1 MAGKARNSL
10 RRGAVAAGLS
20 LALGAAPLFSST
32 ARATTLD
39 ELQAQI
45 DSCSEAYNTAV
56 DQAIELQDK
65 IEDNER
71 LISQIEAELPSK
83 KDAASSSIRVL
94 YKLQQGASG
103 LIDLLLSADDFN
115 DVITTVQYLDHV
127 VERNNETIS
136 DLTSAS
142 EELDQARRALES
154 EKTQVD
160 EQVSSAMAS
169 LQEANSARE
178 QYEAELAAQKAAEE
192 AAKAQAEAEAAAK
205 AQQEAEAKA
214 KAEAEAVASAS
225 SAESAQTTSGNT
237 TAQQDSTSA
246 SGSDSSAATGSGSTS
261 SSTSSTG
268 SSTSSNSTST
278 SGSSSS
284 SSSSSSDVE
293 SDGEWMNGLASAY
306 DIEDNTGGTA
316 TASGI
321 PLTHDSMTV
330 AVPVSQSYLLG
341 RTVEIRYGGKTV
353 TATVTDTGGFASY
366 GRVLDLAGGVW
377 QAFGFSSGDDWG
389 VRAVSYRFL

>member
-10 RRGAVAAGLS
+10 RRGVVAAGLS

-56 DQAIELQDK
+56 DQAIELQNK

-71 LISQIEAELPSK
+71 LISQIEAELPGK
-83 KDAASSSIRVL
+83 KDAASSSIKVL

-142 EELDQARRALES
+142 EELDQARSALES

-160 EQVSSAMAS
+160 EQVGSAMAS

-214 KAEAEAVASAS
+214 KAEAEAAVSAS
-225 SAESAQTTSGNT
+225 SAETAQTTSGNT

-261 SSTSSTG
+261 SSASS
-268 SSTSSNSTST
+268 SSSNSTST

>member
-20 LALGAAPLFSST
+20 LALGAAPLFAST

-71 LISQIEAELPSK
+71 LISQIEAELPGK

-142 EELDQARRALES
+142 EELDQARSALES

-205 AQQEAEAKA
+205 AQQEAKA
-214 KAEAEAVASAS
+214 KAEAEAAASAS

-261 SSTSSTG
+261 NSTSSTG

>member
-10 RRGAVAAGLS
+10 RRGVVAAGLS

-71 LISQIEAELPSK
+71 LISQIEAELPGK

-142 EELDQARRALES
+142 EELDQARSALES

-169 LQEANSARE
+169 LREANSARE

-237 TAQQDSTSA
+237 TAQQDSTSV

-261 SSTSSTG
+261 SST

>member
-10 RRGAVAAGLS
+10 RRGVVAAGLS
-20 LALGAAPLFSST
+20 LALGAAPLFAST

-56 DQAIELQDK
+56 DNAVELQDK
-65 IEDNER
+65 ISENEQ
-71 LISQIEAELPSK
+71 LISQIEAELPGK
-83 KDAASSSIRVL
+83 KDAAASSIKVL

-115 DVITTVQYLDHV
+115 DVITTIQYLDHV

-142 EELDQARRALES
+142 EELDQARSALES
-154 EKTQVD
+154 EKAQAD

-178 QYEAELAAQKAAEE
+178 KYEAELAAQKAAEE
-192 AAKAQAEAEAAAK
+192 AAKAQAEAETAAK

-214 KAEAEAVASAS
+214 KAEAEAAASAS
-225 SAESAQTTSGNT
+225 SSETTQTTSGST

-246 SGSDSSAATGSGSTS
+246 SGSDSSASAGSAA
-261 SSTSSTG
+261 
-268 SSTSSNSTST
+268 T
-278 SGSSSS
+278 SGSGATSGTPSSATS
-284 SSSSSSDVE
+284 GSASSSSSSDVE
-293 SDGEWMNGLASAY
+293 SGGEWMNGLASAY

>member
-10 RRGAVAAGLS
+10 RRGVVAAGLS

-45 DSCSEAYNTAV
+45 DSCSKAYNTAV

-71 LISQIEAELPSK
+71 LISQIEAELPGK

-142 EELDQARRALES
+142 EELDQARSALES

-169 LQEANSARE
+169 LREANSARE

-237 TAQQDSTSA
+237 TAQQDSTSV

-261 SSTSSTG
+261 SST

>member
-10 RRGAVAAGLS
+10 RRGVVAAGLS
-20 LALGAAPLFSST
+20 LALGAAPLFAST

-56 DQAIELQDK
+56 DNAVELQDK
-65 IEDNER
+65 ISENEQ
-71 LISQIEAELPSK
+71 LISQIEAELPGK
-83 KDAASSSIRVL
+83 KDAAASSIKVL

-142 EELDQARRALES
+142 EELDQARSALES
-154 EKTQVD
+154 EKAQAD

-178 QYEAELAAQKAAEE
+178 KYEAELAAQKAAEE

-214 KAEAEAVASAS
+214 QAEAEAAASAS
-225 SAESAQTTSGNT
+225 SSETTQTTSGST
-237 TAQQDSTSA
+237 TTQQDSTSA
-246 SGSDSSAATGSGSTS
+246 SGSDSSASAGSAA
-261 SSTSSTG
+261 
-268 SSTSSNSTST
+268 T
-278 SGSSSS
+278 SGSGATSGTPSSATSGSASSS
-284 SSSSSSDVE
+284 ASSSSSSDVE
-293 SDGEWMNGLASAY
+293 SGGEWMNGLASAY

-341 RTVEIRYGGKTV
+341 RTVEIRYSGKTV

>member
-10 RRGAVAAGLS
+10 RRGVVAAGLS

-71 LISQIEAELPSK
+71 LISQIEAELPGK
-83 KDAASSSIRVL
+83 KDAASSSIKVL

-142 EELDQARRALES
+142 EELDQARSALES

-214 KAEAEAVASAS
+214 KAEAEAAASAS
-225 SAESAQTTSGNT
+225 SAESAQTTTGNT
-237 TAQQDSTSA
+237 TTQQDSTSA

-261 SSTSSTG
+261 SST

>member
-10 RRGAVAAGLS
+10 RRGVVAAGLS

-45 DSCSEAYNTAV
+45 DSCSDAYNTAV

-71 LISQIEAELPSK
+71 LISQIEAELPGK
-83 KDAASSSIRVL
+83 KDAASSSIKVL
-94 YKLQQGASG
+94 YRLQQGASG

-142 EELDQARRALES
+142 EELDQARSALES

-261 SSTSSTG
+261 SSA